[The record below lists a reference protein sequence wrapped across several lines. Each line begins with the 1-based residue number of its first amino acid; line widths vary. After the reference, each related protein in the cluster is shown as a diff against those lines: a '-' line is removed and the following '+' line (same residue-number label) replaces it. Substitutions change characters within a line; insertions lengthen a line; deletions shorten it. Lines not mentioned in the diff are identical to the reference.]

1 MTTADKQLTPHVSED
16 DMQHSGAEQ
25 PEEESFKKMLEE
37 SLREQPVLQ
46 RGQVVKVMVVSVG
59 SDSVT
64 IDVGTKAE
72 GSIAISEFETMGVDT
87 PKSGDEIDVLVES
100 PGGGDGLK
108 VSALAAHRHILLAGI
123 EQAFTDGLTVSAK
136 IIAEIKG
143 GYRVDLGGMTAFMPK
158 SEADISP
165 KISAEALLG
174 QRCDVA
180 ILKFERKPE
189 NVVVSRKQP
198 LAQANEKKRMAFFEK
213 VSVGD
218 KVDGEVKRLADFGA
232 FVDIGGVDAL
242 LHVSDIAWRRLA
254 HPQEM
259 LSIGQKVTAEITKL
273 DAEKGKVAISM
284 RSLQADPWQDA
295 SKKYESG
302 MRLTGTVRRLF
313 EYGAMVELEPGIEGM
328 IHRSEMSWTRKDV
341 KPSSVLA
348 EGDVVDV
355 AVLNVDSE
363 KRRIAL
369 SLKEVM
375 ENPWLA
381 WLSEHPVGSKFKGP
395 VKSKTDF
402 GLFVGLDA
410 GLDGLVHIGALSW
423 DHPGEDVIGE
433 YKKGQEVECIVL
445 GVDVE
450 RQRISLGIKQLAE
463 DPLSIFLSGTGRGT
477 KVSGEVVEVKQS
489 AMIVSLGEGVQA
501 VLPMREVPRDG
512 VDPKVG
518 DKIEAKVTEVD
529 KRRRKVVLSMQ
540 QLQRDEERDAMRS
553 YKKET
558 ASQPTPSAL
567 ALELQRMLLAQ
578 TDNKKAAKAKPAKAK
593 AVKAA
598 KAKAEPVKA
607 KAAKVKPAKAPA
619 KRSPA
624 GKAKVTGKS
633 GS

>member
-1 MTTADKQLTPHVSED
+1 
-16 DMQHSGAEQ
+16 
-25 PEEESFKKMLEE
+25 
-37 SLREQPVLQ
+37 
-46 RGQVVKVMVVSVG
+46 
-59 SDSVT
+59 
-64 IDVGTKAE
+64 
-72 GSIAISEFETMGVDT
+72 
-87 PKSGDEIDVLVES
+87 
-100 PGGGDGLK
+100 
-108 VSALAAHRHILLAGI
+108 
-123 EQAFTDGLTVSAK
+123 
-136 IIAEIKG
+136 
-143 GYRVDLGGMTAFMPK
+143 
-158 SEADISP
+158 
-165 KISAEALLG
+165 
-174 QRCDVA
+174 
-180 ILKFERKPE
+180 
-189 NVVVSRKQP
+189 
-198 LAQANEKKRMAFFEK
+198 
-213 VSVGD
+213 
-218 KVDGEVKRLADFGA
+218 
-232 FVDIGGVDAL
+232 
-242 LHVSDIAWRRLA
+242 
-254 HPQEM
+254 
-259 LSIGQKVTAEITKL
+259 
-273 DAEKGKVAISM
+273 M
-284 RSLQADPWQDA
+284 RTLQADPWQDV
-295 SKKYESG
+295 SKKYEPG
-302 MRLTGTVRRLF
+302 MRLTGTVRRLL

-355 AVLNVDSE
+355 AVLGVDSE

-463 DPLSIFLSGTGRGT
+463 DPLSVFLSGTGRGT

-489 AMIVSLGEGVQA
+489 AIIVSLGEGVQA

-518 DKIEAKVTEVD
+518 DKVEAKVIEVD

-558 ASQPTPSAL
+558 ASQSAPSAL

-578 TDNKKAAKAKPAKAK
+578 ADNKKPAKAKPVKTKAEPAKAKVTKAKPAKVEPVKPKASKPK

-598 KAKAEPVKA
+598 PAKPKVATVKAEKEKTVEVEKIA
-607 KAAKVKPAKAPA
+607 KPAKPKVSA
-619 KRSPA
+619 KSSPA
-624 GKAKVTGKS
+624 GKAKAAGK
-633 GS
+633 